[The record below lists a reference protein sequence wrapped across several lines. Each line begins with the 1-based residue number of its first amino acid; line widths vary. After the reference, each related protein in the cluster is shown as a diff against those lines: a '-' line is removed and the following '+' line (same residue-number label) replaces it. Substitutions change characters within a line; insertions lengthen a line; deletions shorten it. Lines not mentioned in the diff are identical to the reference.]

1 MYKQIHNWLLR
12 MEKTDKSEQKIT
24 ALMKMAVRYASWHEV
39 YGFWSK
45 LVKPADDNK
54 SNDAQM
60 YRMMQ
65 NRLLTPEWPILGK
78 QFVFDN
84 LGEFVQ
90 VPNNA
95 TPAQIKAK
103 VKEHFVG
110 IPMFV
115 LERSRKFRGI
125 ALTADLVFAGVSAAY
140 APSEAVKEK
149 AEELGLQLLTKEE
162 SLIVN
167 KALSQLD
174 YMLKAADVPCL
185 NHCFAW
191 LIDNKDRYESYT
203 IHNPERISYCYPEES
218 VYLVVK
224 Y

>member
-1 MYKQIHNWLLR
+1 M
-12 MEKTDKSEQKIT
+12 
-24 ALMKMAVRYASWHEV
+24 
-39 YGFWSK
+39 
-45 LVKPADDNK
+45 
-54 SNDAQM
+54 
-60 YRMMQ
+60 
-65 NRLLTPEWPILGK
+65 
-78 QFVFDN
+78 
-84 LGEFVQ
+84 
-90 VPNNA
+90 
-95 TPAQIKAK
+95 
-103 VKEHFVG
+103 
-110 IPMFV
+110 
-115 LERSRKFRGI
+115 
-125 ALTADLVFAGVSAAY
+125 VFAGVSAAY

-185 NHCFAW
+185 SRCFAW